1 MTYRVPVGN
10 VVRSRLGRRL
20 AALTAVLMMLIC
32 SAPVASGEPGADAQN
47 AAVPADAT
55 TLSLADLGSSETLL
69 FNIAEGTPTV
79 TVSFPAPSG
88 FTALFFTANVYAP
101 VTLRFSLLTVTQ
113 GNRVITRQALP
124 EEDGSLTVPLAGLQT
139 YGGRL
144 TLTFS
149 LTALPVEDYC
159 WEPESP
165 IRLSNASI
173 AFGGKDIAPST
184 VAVFLPP
191 VLRRM
196 AIAVPQKP
204 TQAESDAAV
213 QIAAIIARRYGGQ
226 NPEIEIVPI
235 DAAPPGPPAPLQRRI
250 VVREGPKP
258 GLAVQVGDRP
268 ALLITGAGKE
278 LTNQARLLGDDALAL
293 SQSPTAV
300 AGPITW
306 PDPFVPP
313 TATLAQLKTPLPDQG
328 NQATLTVDQT
338 RFGLALGDIR
348 IHLLGS
354 HVPLPRDAGGEV
366 IVEVGSD
373 LVERWPTEATGTIDR
388 WVTVPRRLMR
398 RATEVKVSV
407 AAVTSE
413 AASGCDTQ
421 KVIDLRISPETSVR
435 TAVPGGPAPGGFLSF
450 PQVLMPVVNVG
461 LGADPFG
468 DTVRA
473 GQIVAGLQ
481 RSSAVPLTTSVTTV
495 KQAVE
500 STESAIVISAGGWA
514 ERSVGLPFVVDKTT
528 MTVQGRNAK
537 DEPRTITL
545 EPGAGFGSLQSVFD
559 GERSLLVATSN
570 GAPGQL
576 DRLLRWLGEE
586 RGRWSGLDGKALI
599 SVAGADPVFIASPE
613 VPDAVADDT
622 RSTGLLGGY
631 GWLGWAGGAFAGL
644 AALGALVILL
654 RLRRAKTP

>member
-1 MTYRVPVGN
+1 MTYREPVGN
-10 VVRSRLGRRL
+10 AMRSSRGRRL
-20 AALTAVLMMLIC
+20 AALAAVIAMLIC
-32 SAPVASGEPGADAQN
+32 SAPVASGEPGAGASDT
-47 AAVPADAT
+47 VIPADAT

-88 FTALFFTANVYAP
+88 LTPLSFTANVYSP

-113 GNRVITRQALP
+113 GNRVIARQALP
-124 EEDGSLTVPLAGLQT
+124 AADAPLAIPLAGSQT
-139 YGGRL
+139 YGGRITL
-144 TLTFS
+144 TLS
-149 LTALPVEDYC
+149 VTALPAEDYC

-184 VAVFLPP
+184 VAAFLPP

-213 QIAAIIARRYGGQ
+213 QIAAIVARRYGGQ
-226 NPEIEIVPI
+226 NPGIEIVPI
-235 DAAPPGPPAPLQRRI
+235 DAVPAGSPAPLQRRI
-250 VVREGPKP
+250 EVREGLKP
-258 GLAVQVGDRP
+258 GLAVQGGDRP
-268 ALLITGAGKE
+268 ALLITGSGKE
-278 LTNQARLLGDDALAL
+278 LTNQARLLGDDALAV

-300 AGPITW
+300 AGPINW

-313 TATLAQLKTPLPDQG
+313 TATLAQLKAPLADQG
-328 NQATLTVDQT
+328 NQATVTVDQT
-338 RFGLALGDIR
+338 RFGHALGDIR

-354 HVPLPRDAGGEV
+354 HIPLPRDAGGE
-366 IVEVGSD
+366 ITVEVGSD
-373 LVERWPTEATGTIDR
+373 LIDRWPTEVTGTIDH
-388 WVTVPRRLMR
+388 WITVPRSLMK

-407 AAVTSE
+407 AAVTSD
-413 AASGCDTQ
+413 AATACDRELAA
-421 KVIDLRISPETSVR
+421 DLRISPDTSVQ

-450 PQVLMPVVNVG
+450 PQVLMPAVNVG
-461 LGADPFG
+461 LGGDAFG

-473 GQIVAGLQ
+473 VQIVTGLQ
-481 RSSAVPLTTSVTTV
+481 RSSAVPLMTSVTTV
-495 KQAVE
+495 EQAVE
-500 STESAIVISAGGWA
+500 NPQSAIVISADGWA
-514 ERSVGLPFVVDKTT
+514 QRSVGLPFVVDKATV
-528 MTVQGRNAK
+528 TVQGRDAK
-537 DEPRTITL
+537 DEPRTVTL
-545 EPGAGFGSLQSVFD
+545 EPGAGFGSLQAVFD

-576 DRLLRWLGEE
+576 DQLLRWLGEE

-599 SVAGADPVFIASPE
+599 SVAGADPITIASPE
-613 VPDAVADDT
+613 VPDAVTDAT
-622 RSTGLLGGY
+622 ESMGLLSRY
-631 GWLGWAGGAFAGL
+631 GWVWWAAGAFAGL

-654 RLRRAKTP
+654 RIRRAKTP